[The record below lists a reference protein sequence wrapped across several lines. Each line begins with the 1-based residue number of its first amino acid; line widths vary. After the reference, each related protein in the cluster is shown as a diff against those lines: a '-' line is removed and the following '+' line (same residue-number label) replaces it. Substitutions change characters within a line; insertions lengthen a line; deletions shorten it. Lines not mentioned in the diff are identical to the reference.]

1 MIKILILD
9 DSDRKIDKI
18 KQVLVEG
25 CDLHENDIEVAKS
38 VANGRKA
45 ISKDY
50 FDLVLLDLVL
60 PLFENE
66 EPQEEGGLS
75 FIREIM
81 SADGRVK
88 VPTQIIGLTE
98 KANAYNKEK
107 EEFQSLL
114 FNVIQCKQGDAEWIN
129 QLKYAVNYSI
139 RCKNSIESRLQNRNK
154 YDIAVICALSEEFKQ
169 MIEAFGGENKWQRIH
184 VEEDVP
190 FQFKSSVVTTANN
203 NDIRVVAAMAGR
215 PGVIPTSVL
224 TTLMY
229 TLFHVDTVFMT
240 GFSAGFPS
248 NQLKL
253 GDILVAS
260 SIQDYASGKLKDID
274 GSVQLIKEIHQI
286 EASTK
291 LSLSMQELIEDDDTQ
306 SAIMSKIKKAN
317 LLVDERDSYQVQWS
331 ATCCGPYVVT
341 STEVVKE
348 LQESDR
354 KLEGLDMEGFGLYLT
369 SKLLSGKTQKN
380 ALWMKGVGDFA
391 DPNKANGYH
400 KTCSFGSAVL
410 LYRFIK
416 EKL

>member
-18 KQVLVEG
+18 KQILVEG

-139 RCKNSIESRLQNRNK
+139 KCKNSIERLQ
-154 YDIAVICALSEEFKQ
+154 
-169 MIEAFGGENKWQRIH
+169 
-184 VEEDVP
+184 P
-190 FQFKSSVVTTANN
+190 
-203 NDIRVVAAMAGR
+203 
-215 PGVIPTSVL
+215 
-224 TTLMY
+224 
-229 TLFHVDTVFMT
+229 
-240 GFSAGFPS
+240 
-248 NQLKL
+248 
-253 GDILVAS
+253 
-260 SIQDYASGKLKDID
+260 
-274 GSVQLIKEIHQI
+274 
-286 EASTK
+286 
-291 LSLSMQELIEDDDTQ
+291 
-306 SAIMSKIKKAN
+306 
-317 LLVDERDSYQVQWS
+317 
-331 ATCCGPYVVT
+331 
-341 STEVVKE
+341 
-348 LQESDR
+348 
-354 KLEGLDMEGFGLYLT
+354 
-369 SKLLSGKTQKN
+369 
-380 ALWMKGVGDFA
+380 
-391 DPNKANGYH
+391 
-400 KTCSFGSAVL
+400 
-410 LYRFIK
+410 
-416 EKL
+416 